1 MIPTSK
7 QNTTTWKKQN
17 EKIKRQI
24 KQHNKSL
31 KQRTSVPKN

>member
-17 EKIKRQI
+17 GKIKRLI

-31 KQRTSVPKN
+31 KQRITTLKN